1 MINKAILVARLVRD
15 PELKTTNSGKSVSSF
30 TVACDRMGEG
40 VDFIKC
46 VAWEKQ
52 AENLCKYQGKG
63 DMVGIEGSIQVRKYE
78 HNGQNREA
86 VEVVA
91 HRIAFLGG
99 KKQEEQKPQDFEP
112 TNNEIEPEDSDSL
125 PF

>member
-1 MINKAILVARLVRD
+1 MINKSIIVGRLVRD
-15 PELKTTNSGKSVSSF
+15 PELKQTNSGKSVTSF

-40 VDFIKC
+40 ADFIKC

-63 DMVGIEGSIQVRKYE
+63 DLVGIEGSIQVRKYE

-86 VEVVA
+86 FEVVA
-91 HRIAFLGG
+91 HNIQFLGG
-99 KKQEEQKPQDFEP
+99 KK
-112 TNNEIEPEDSDSL
+112 EDGSHVDGDVE
-125 PF
+125 